1 MSEKYFPGFTFSL
14 PRQEEILF
22 IQSET
27 KQSSFLTP
35 HFVELIDFSKYDEE
49 NLEFDEVVES
59 EVGWEFSSV
68 ISDFNSVL
76 SFINTSSNYHLTME
90 NKSAQL
96 VRPEDMLPKTEK
108 ERSQIIQL
116 YGTYILDGIAGSCH
130 RNPDGSFDL
139 KLGYAGLEET
149 STKEDVL
156 EVLAHEFG
164 HTLGERLPDAIFEEL
179 KAYAF
184 SMFFMRHY
192 LQVDGIF
199 DLCTLSPE
207 KTHDIARHYLD
218 VLLTRNISEEAILA
232 HLIDKS
238 FGIYTPDTWSV
249 LNSSSRNVLMSD
261 EH

>member
-22 IQSET
+22 IPSET

-35 HFVELIDFSKYDEE
+35 HSMVLIDFSKFDEE
-49 NLEFDEVVES
+49 NIEFDEVVES

-68 ISDFNSVL
+68 ISDFNLVL
-76 SFINTSSNYHLTME
+76 SSMSTSSNYHLTME
-90 NKSAQL
+90 NKSVQL
-96 VRPEDMLPKTEK
+96 VPPEDMLPKTER
-108 ERSQIIQL
+108 ERSQLVQL
-116 YGTYILDGIAGSCH
+116 YGTYILDGMAGSCR

-139 KLGYAGLEET
+139 KLGYAGLEEM
-149 STKEDVL
+149 STKDDVL
-156 EVLAHEFG
+156 GVLAHEFG

-184 SMFFMRHY
+184 SIFFMRHY
-192 LQVDGIF
+192 LQVDAIF
-199 DLCTLSPE
+199 DLSTLSPE

-218 VLLTRNISEEAILA
+218 VLLARNISEEAILA
-232 HLIDKS
+232 HLIDKD
-238 FGIYTPDTWSV
+238 FGTHTPDTWSI
-249 LNSSSRNVLMSD
+249 LNSTSRNVLISD